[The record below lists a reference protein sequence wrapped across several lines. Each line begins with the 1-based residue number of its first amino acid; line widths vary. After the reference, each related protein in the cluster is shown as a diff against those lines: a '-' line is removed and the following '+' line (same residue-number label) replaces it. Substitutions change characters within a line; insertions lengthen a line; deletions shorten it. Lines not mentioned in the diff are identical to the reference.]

1 VPLLS
6 VREIAATKA
15 YTIGRR
21 GAYKDYIDLYF
32 ILSQQH
38 AMLTDIIDVAE
49 KKFGFEFNSRLFLEQ
64 LVFLDDVEDTDIQ
77 FLKSTVTRARL
88 LGFFE
93 SEHSCRQ
100 RLLGGI
106 ILRINRTEQMHLN
119 GSDGGAATWN
129 EAEIFSVDCCE
140 FATEMADE
148 SCVAAGF
155 YRIAGIG
162 GRGRIGADRARR
174 SCGQPDDSRER
185 FVAARCVAPR
195 GHARRKRSRRP

>member
-21 GAYKDYIDLYF
+21 GAYKDIDLYF
-32 ILSQQH
+32 ILSQQCP
-38 AMLTDIIDVAE
+38 MLTDIIDVAE
-49 KKFGFEFNSRLFLEQ
+49 KKFSFEFKSRLFPEQ
-64 LVFLDDVEDTDIQ
+64 PVSLDDVEDTDIQ
-77 FLKSTVTRARL
+77 FLKSAVTRARL
-88 LGFFE
+88 LGFFR

-100 RLLGGI
+100 RLPGGI

-140 FATEMADE
+140 FARRWLMKAVLPLVFTGLLGLG
-148 SCVAAGF
+148 AAAASAQTRQEILRATR
-155 YRIAGIG
+155 RIQRKIC
-162 GRGRIGADRARR
+162 RG
-174 SCGQPDDSRER
+174 
-185 FVAARCVAPR
+185 RCVAPR
-195 GHARRKRSRRP
+195 GHGRRKRSRRP